1 MKQVLSFINLIN
13 NSRRPLFFTGA
24 GISTES
30 GIPDFRGPSG
40 FWKTNTPIY
49 FKDFISSESARRDS
63 WQRNINLSKKLSKV
77 KPNDGHLALKDIM
90 ERNKKSYLITQNVDN
105 LHQDSGV
112 PKEKIVELHGN
123 STYANCLS
131 CYKKYSLKIVHEP
144 FIKKGLIIPCDDC
157 GGLLKTATI
166 SFGQPMPEE
175 EMEIALLKAVKAD
188 LFVVIGSS
196 LAVYPAAGLPKI
208 AQDSGSKLVILNA
221 EPTELDSIFDLVV
234 HQKIGIFLKKVVKNI

>member
-1 MKQVLSFINLIN
+1 MKQILRFVDLVNDSQ
-13 NSRRPLFFTGA
+13 RPLFFTGA

-63 WQRNINLSKKLSKV
+63 WQRNINLSKKLSNV
-77 KPNDGHLALKDIM
+77 KPNDGHLVLRDIM
-90 ERNKKSYLITQNVDN
+90 ERKKDSYLITQNVDN

-112 PKEKIVELHGN
+112 SEKKITELHGN
-123 STYANCLS
+123 STYAKCLS
-131 CYKKYSLKIVHEP
+131 CYKKYPLKIVHKP
-144 FIKKGLIIPCDDC
+144 FAEEGLIISCTDC

-166 SFGQPMPEE
+166 SFGQPMPEK
-175 EMEIALLKAVKAD
+175 EMETALLKAAKAD

-196 LAVYPAAGLPKI
+196 LVVYPAAGLPKI

-221 EPTELDSIFDLVV
+221 QPTELDSIFDLVI
-234 HQKIGIFLKKVVKNI
+234 HKKIGSFLMEVAKNI